1 MLQVTPLDQLI
12 SEAEAIQEFLD
23 EPSPDDINLI
33 YSRGSELQSYMSRTG
48 KMKSDAKFHYE
59 TKKRSTIMEEIIGL
73 GEALKLPPSTINK
86 LVDSSCATESSV
98 LEWCSRLNA
107 TATHQLDYLRSL
119 ISMEKEQL
127 RLSGGMNNQSNY

>member
-73 GEALKLPPSTINK
+73 GDTLK
-86 LVDSSCATESSV
+86 
-98 LEWCSRLNA
+98 
-107 TATHQLDYLRSL
+107 
-119 ISMEKEQL
+119 
-127 RLSGGMNNQSNY
+127 